1 MNWLVL
7 NVIAFGVA
15 AFVIQMRYFVYDN
28 RPPDPNNQNE
38 KVKIGWHLAGGIL
51 HVWCGITIS
60 LLPGASFVFGLLFAS
75 LTWLFFDGFVNTFVF
90 KKGWYYIGNT
100 AALDRTIRW
109 LCRRRN
115 VYWVNPEA
123 AAGILKIL
131 FVVGSIIWLIVKIKA

>member
-1 MNWLVL
+1 MNYTAL
-7 NVIAFGVA
+7 IMGVTFVVALIVQMVYFLKDDA
-15 AFVIQMRYFVYDN
+15 APEHTEQDRKL
-28 RPPDPNNQNE
+28 E
-38 KVKIGWHLAGGIL
+38 IGWHLAGGAL
-51 HVWCGITIS
+51 HVWGAVMVSLIS
-60 LLPGASFVFGLLFAS
+60 SFHYGLLVAS